1 MAAWIF
7 QIASAPDH
15 LGQRVGK
22 LSVRFRWR
30 VTQHLVTAPFDHPG
44 DDVCSFGTVEFA
56 DPAASPHSPVTVHG
70 SRSIIDRPFMNDEQ
84 LGRGHS
90 PPAIAARPVPV
101 GLHACSR
108 RCAPPDHL
116 DRLPAD
122 RRTGKGNRRPA
133 DRARR
138 PASAADTAGQRLADH
153 AVTILAAIDA
163 ARLDL
168 DPDAEPAGT
177 VRVGGFATGLR
188 VSLFPI
194 VADLAQRYPKV
205 DFVISEF
212 EPIEAFALL
221 TDDDLDLALTYDYNL
236 APASVGPAL
245 ETLPLWSVA
254 WGLGVPADAPDGPA
268 DIAAYSDRTWIVNSR
283 NTADEDAVR
292 TLASIAGF
300 SPKIAHQIDSLDLVE
315 DLIVAGY
322 GIGLLPIGRAT
333 GSRVKVLP
341 LADGNP
347 ILTAY
352 AVTRRGRVDMATP
365 AGGVGQVAAAGIP
378 TAAPAVATPGPLGS
392 LVPGYGS
399 VMVWRDLLKHP
410 GLVHTWLRVTGVLA
424 GVESSVVL
432 GLGFRGWAAPEPVHE
447 PALAVPGHPRRGDV
461 LQIGEGAERP
471 GAKREP

>member
-1 MAAWIF
+1 MMNNWGVDTRRLQLLLALSRLGSMRAVADAHHLTTSTVSQ
-7 QIASAPDH
+7 QIAALAKETGAQLIEPE
-15 LGQRVGK
+15 GRRV
-22 LSVRFRWR
+22 
-30 VTQHLVTAPFDHPG
+30 
-44 DDVCSFGTVEFA
+44 
-56 DPAASPHSPVTVHG
+56 
-70 SRSIIDRPFMNDEQ
+70 
-84 LGRGHS
+84 
-90 PPAIAARPVPV
+90 
-101 GLHACSR
+101 
-108 RCAPPDHL
+108 
-116 DRLPAD
+116 RLTP
-122 RRTGKGNRRPA
+122 
-133 DRARR
+133 
-138 PASAADTAGQRLADH
+138 AGQRLADH

-194 VADLAQRYPKV
+194 VADLAHRYPKV

-322 GIGLLPIGRAT
+322 GIGLLPIARAT

-352 AVTRRGRVDMATP
+352 AVTRRGR
-365 AGGVGQVAAAGIP
+365 
-378 TAAPAVATPGPLGS
+378 S
-392 LVPGYGS
+392 
-399 VMVWRDLLKHP
+399 
-410 GLVHTWLRVTGVLA
+410 TWPPLRVVLDRLRPP
-424 GVESSVVL
+424 GSQL
-432 GLGFRGWAAPEPVHE
+432 PRPQWPRPV
-447 PALAVPGHPRRGDV
+447 P
-461 LQIGEGAERP
+461 
-471 GAKREP
+471 